1 MHVEETMKQH
11 IARALLVAITLAAA
25 CSDYSKN
32 GPTYPNP
39 STTRDSTSAPGP
51 QYSRDGTR
59 RVGFGFNGR

>member
-1 MHVEETMKQH
+1 MKQH
-11 IARALLVAITLAAA
+11 IACVLLVAITLAAA